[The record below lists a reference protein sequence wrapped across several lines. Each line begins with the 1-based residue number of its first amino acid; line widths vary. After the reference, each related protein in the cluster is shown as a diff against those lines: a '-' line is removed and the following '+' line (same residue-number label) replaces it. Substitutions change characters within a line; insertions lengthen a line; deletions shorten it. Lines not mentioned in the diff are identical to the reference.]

1 MILVYEVKDDVEVL
15 MYGYC
20 FVYRVCSPGFS
31 FIGGLVWLDLLLGVG
46 VGGGFIGGLL
56 VVRLLYILRGGDL
69 VSLLAGG
76 VVGL

>member
-1 MILVYEVKDDVEVL
+1 MEVL

-20 FVYRVCSPGFS
+20 FVYRVCSSGFS
-31 FIGGLVWLDLLLGVG
+31 FIGGLAWLDLLLGVG

-56 VVRLLYILRGGDL
+56 VVRLLYTLRGGGL